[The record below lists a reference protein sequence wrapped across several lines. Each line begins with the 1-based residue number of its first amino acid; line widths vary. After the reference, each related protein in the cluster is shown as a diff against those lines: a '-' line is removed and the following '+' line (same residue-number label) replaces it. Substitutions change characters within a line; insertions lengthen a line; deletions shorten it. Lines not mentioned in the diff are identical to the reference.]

1 MRYLHQNQYTTKH
14 HLFNQNTKTN
24 MKTKTNMR
32 TIVLLGLTCIA
43 ALSSCKKDDDL
54 VTVPQPIAN
63 EGEVITTVR
72 LQFTDAA
79 GIQPDVTVTFL
90 DPDGDGGLNYD
101 IFDTIRLQNNT
112 VYNASIILLN
122 EIVSPADTISNE
134 VLEEDDEHLF
144 CLTPSFANLS
154 IVRTDTDGVYE
165 VGLQSQWTV
174 GNIGN
179 GTTQIVLKHQPGIK
193 DGTCAPGETDID
205 VTFVTEIQ

>member
-1 MRYLHQNQYTTKH
+1 MKTKI
-14 HLFNQNTKTN
+14 NMKT
-24 MKTKTNMR
+24 KTKTNMR
-32 TIVLLGLTCIA
+32 AISFLGLACIV

-63 EGEVITTVR
+63 EAEVITTVT

-79 GIQPDVTVTFL
+79 GVQPSVTATFR

-101 IFDTIRLQNNT
+101 VFDTIRLQNNT
-112 VYNASIILLN
+112 IYNASILLLN
-122 EIVSPADTISNE
+122 ETVSPADTISNE
-134 VLEEDDEHLF
+134 VLAEDDEHFF
-144 CLTPSFANLS
+144 CFTPSFANVS
-154 IVRTDTDGVYE
+154 IIRTDTDGTYE

-174 GNIGN
+174 GNVGN

>member
-1 MRYLHQNQYTTKH
+1 MK
-14 HLFNQNTKTN
+14 TKTN
-24 MKTKTNMR
+24 MKTKTKTNMR
-32 TIVLLGLTCIA
+32 AISFLGLACIV

-63 EGEVITTVR
+63 EAEVITTVT

-79 GIQPDVTVTFL
+79 GVQPSVTATFR

-101 IFDTIRLQNNT
+101 VFDTIRLQNNT
-112 VYNASIILLN
+112 IYNASILLLN
-122 EIVSPADTISNE
+122 ETVSPADTISNE
-134 VLEEDDEHLF
+134 VLAEDDEHFF
-144 CLTPSFANLS
+144 CFTPSFANVS
-154 IVRTDTDGVYE
+154 IIRTDTDGTYE

-174 GNIGN
+174 GNVGN